1 MVPSNDLKLKFFER
15 NVIKWQ
21 KFLKLRVRREMHT
34 GANITVKTAKKFS
47 RRTSSGA
54 TETPKKSRLVML
66 DIGKSERLRL
76 LKVRCPAMVAEVL
89 NVGEDY
95 ATDASTLCSFLG
107 LQKRQL
113 TKAIAAERRAGAF
126 ICASTD
132 PARPGYF
139 IAESVDEFRRYL
151 RSLENRER
159 ELRLTREAL
168 LDAARR
174 KGVDVGEA

>member
-1 MVPSNDLKLKFFER
+1 
-15 NVIKWQ
+15 
-21 KFLKLRVRREMHT
+21 MHT
-34 GANITVKTAKKFS
+34 GANITAKTASESS
-47 RRTSSGA
+47 RRTSGGV

-66 DIGKSERLRL
+66 DIGKRKRLRL
-76 LKVRCPAMVAEVL
+76 LKARCQTVIAEVL

-95 ATDASTLCSFLG
+95 AIDATTLCSFLG

-132 PARPGYF
+132 STCPGYYL
-139 IAESVDEFRRYL
+139 AESVDEFRRYL

-159 ELRLTREAL
+159 ELRLTRESL
-168 LDAARR
+168 IDAARR
-174 KGVDVGEA
+174 KGIDL

>member
-1 MVPSNDLKLKFFER
+1 MRIDV
-15 NVIKWQ
+15 
-21 KFLKLRVRREMHT
+21 H
-34 GANITVKTAKKFS
+34 ITQQTVKKFS
-47 RRTSSGA
+47 RRTRSGA
-54 TETPKKSRLVML
+54 TETPKKSRLVMF
-66 DIGKSERLRL
+66 DIGNAAPLRL
-76 LKVRCPAMVAEVL
+76 LKARCQTVIAEVL
-89 NVGEDY
+89 NVGEDFALD
-95 ATDASTLCSFLG
+95 ATTLCSFLG

-132 PARPGYF
+132 STCPGYYL
-139 IAESVDEFRRYL
+139 AESVDEFRRYL

-174 KGVDVGEA
+174 KGVDLGEA

>member
-1 MVPSNDLKLKFFER
+1 
-15 NVIKWQ
+15 
-21 KFLKLRVRREMHT
+21 MHT
-34 GANITVKTAKKFS
+34 GANITVKTASESS
-47 RRTSSGA
+47 RRTRGGV

-66 DIGKSERLRL
+66 NIGNAAPLRL
-76 LKVRCPAMVAEVL
+76 LKVRAVLMIAEVL

-95 ATDASTLCSFLG
+95 ALDASTLCSFLG

-132 PARPGYF
+132 STRPGYYL
-139 IAESVDEFRRYL
+139 AESVDEFRRYL
-151 RSLENRER
+151 RSLEKRER

>member
-1 MVPSNDLKLKFFER
+1 M
-15 NVIKWQ
+15 I
-21 KFLKLRVRREMHT
+21 
-34 GANITVKTAKKFS
+34 
-47 RRTSSGA
+47 
-54 TETPKKSRLVML
+54 
-66 DIGKSERLRL
+66 
-76 LKVRCPAMVAEVL
+76 AEVL

-95 ATDASTLCSFLG
+95 AIDATTLCAFLG

-113 TKAIAAERRAGAF
+113 TKVIAAERRAGAF

-132 PARPGYF
+132 LAHPGYYL
-139 IAESVDEFRRYL
+139 AENVDEFRRYL

-174 KGVDVGEA
+174 KGVAGF

>member
-1 MVPSNDLKLKFFER
+1 
-15 NVIKWQ
+15 
-21 KFLKLRVRREMHT
+21 MHT
-34 GANITVKTAKKFS
+34 GANITVKTASESS
-47 RRTSSGA
+47 RRTSSGV

-66 DIGKSERLRL
+66 DIGNAVPLRL
-76 LKVRCPAMVAEVL
+76 LKARAVLMVAEVL

-95 ATDASTLCSFLG
+95 ALDATTLCSFLG

-174 KGVDVGEA
+174 KGVDLGEA

>member
-1 MVPSNDLKLKFFER
+1 MKFP
-15 NVIKWQ
+15 
-21 KFLKLRVRREMHT
+21 KLRVRREMHT
-34 GANITVKTAKKFS
+34 GANTTAKTAKKFS
-47 RRTSSGA
+47 RRTRSGA

-66 DIGKSERLRL
+66 DIGNAAPLRL
-76 LKVRCPAMVAEVL
+76 PKARCQTLIAEVL
-89 NVGEDY
+89 NVGEDC
-95 ATDASTLCSFLG
+95 ALDASTLCSFLG

-132 PARPGYF
+132 PARPGYY

-159 ELRLTREAL
+159 ELRLTRESL
-168 LDAARR
+168 IDAARR
-174 KGVDVGEA
+174 KGIDL

>member
-1 MVPSNDLKLKFFER
+1 
-15 NVIKWQ
+15 
-21 KFLKLRVRREMHT
+21 MHIDVH
-34 GANITVKTAKKFS
+34 ITQQTAKRFS
-47 RRTSSGA
+47 RRTSSGV

-66 DIGKSERLRL
+66 DIGKRERLRL
-76 LKVRCPAMVAEVL
+76 LKVRAVLMIAEVL

-95 ATDASTLCSFLG
+95 ALDASTLCSFLG

-132 PARPGYF
+132 SAHPGYF

-151 RSLENRER
+151 RTLEKRER

-174 KGVDVGEA
+174 KGGRRR

>member
-1 MVPSNDLKLKFFER
+1 
-15 NVIKWQ
+15 
-21 KFLKLRVRREMHT
+21 MHT

>member
-1 MVPSNDLKLKFFER
+1 
-15 NVIKWQ
+15 
-21 KFLKLRVRREMHT
+21 MHI
-34 GANITVKTAKKFS
+34 GAHITQQTASESS
-47 RRTSSGA
+47 RRTSCGV

-66 DIGKSERLRL
+66 DIGKRERLRL
-76 LKVRCPAMVAEVL
+76 LKARAVLMIAEVL

-95 ATDASTLCSFLG
+95 ALDATTLCAFLG

-132 PARPGYF
+132 PARPGYYL
-139 IAESVDEFRRYL
+139 AESVDEFRRYL
-151 RSLENRER
+151 RTLEKRER

-174 KGVDVGEA
+174 KGVDLGEA

>member
-1 MVPSNDLKLKFFER
+1 
-15 NVIKWQ
+15 
-21 KFLKLRVRREMHT
+21 MHT
-34 GANITVKTAKKFS
+34 GANITVKTASESS
-47 RRTSSGA
+47 RRTSGGA

-66 DIGKSERLRL
+66 DIGSAAPLRL

-95 ATDASTLCSFLG
+95 ATDASTLCAFLG

-126 ICASTD
+126 ICANTD
-132 PARPGYF
+132 PARPGYYL
-139 IAESVDEFRRYL
+139 AESVDEFRRYL

-159 ELRLTREAL
+159 ELRLTRESL
-168 LDAARR
+168 IDAARR
-174 KGVDVGEA
+174 KGIDL